1 LYLTCITHLSK
12 IFNFLSSGNYS
23 SLDVNFFRFSF
34 SLGGGEGD
42 NRREP
47 QAEQPRPLGV
57 ILKQAESAMSAL
69 RHPDPKDLG
78 AYLQILRF
86 KNILLGEIQRLYVE
100 LGSYEEYELARK
112 TREELLKILE
122 ENGRSP

>member
-1 LYLTCITHLSK
+1 MYLTCITHLSK

-69 RHPDPKDLG
+69 RHPDPKDPG

>member
-1 LYLTCITHLSK
+1 MYLTCITHLSK

-42 NRREP
+42 NRR
-47 QAEQPRPLGV
+47 EQPRPLGV